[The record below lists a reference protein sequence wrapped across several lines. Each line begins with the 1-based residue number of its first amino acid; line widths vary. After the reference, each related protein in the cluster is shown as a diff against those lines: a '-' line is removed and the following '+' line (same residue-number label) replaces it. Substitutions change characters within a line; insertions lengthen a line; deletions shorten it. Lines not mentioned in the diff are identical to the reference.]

1 MDSLRLDLRF
11 ALRSL
16 LRRPGFAAL
25 AVLTLALGIGVNA
38 VAFSAVNALLLRPF
52 KVADADRV
60 GWITIGGEDSVS
72 VREYQELARATHTF
86 SALAA
91 EGRLPVRFQT
101 PAGARQA
108 WAMLVSGN
116 YLGAVSGRVETGR
129 LFDAND
135 LRGSEIP
142 VVVSHRFWTEHLGA
156 EASLGGRTITVN
168 GRGFSVV
175 GVMRDDFQGPN
186 GLFAPD
192 MWLPLE
198 RADVLNLPTTLKNDE
213 RWLTLFG
220 RLAEDTTPA
229 QASAELTA
237 LARSVRPSTSLG
249 TGPST
254 SPGASPGRDGVKAP
268 EGRFFPMRDGHP
280 DLKAIRPA
288 GWIVMGVVGLVLL
301 LACFNVAALL
311 MARATERQKEI
322 GIRAA
327 LGASRRR
334 IMRQLVTE
342 GMALAAL
349 SGLATLVVAGWSGS
363 LLSTFSLP
371 APIPQRLHLGIDRF
385 LVAFTAVLVLVA
397 GVFPA
402 ILPALQATRAN
413 LLRSRRVES
422 AVGGRPSRG
431 RNLLV
436 VAQVAGST
444 LFLAASLLFVRS
456 FINSAAFDP
465 GFDTKHT
472 AVVELSPSLYGYD
485 APRARTLVQDMQR
498 RFSAVNG
505 ITHVSYGDR
514 VPYYVGYPKS
524 WEYSLDGAC
533 QRQGSGAANE
543 CRRATVYA
551 IGSGYFNALGVSL
564 RAGRDFDATDS
575 SSTDRVIIGEHLAAQ
590 LWPGEP
596 AIGRTIRVSDDGR
609 PAEVIGVVAD
619 IKFRSMK
626 EAAGA
631 FIYRPI
637 APAEWADSIS
647 VIVRASGEP
656 RLLLG
661 ALQEQ
666 ARAADRDMPVTIS
679 TITERMKMPLW
690 PIRTAAGFFLIC
702 GALALALAT
711 VGLFGVLYFTVAQ
724 RTREFGIRVALGAS
738 SRRVMNVVLREGL
751 TLAIPGVVLGSILA
765 YVAARLLARMLFGV
779 APGDPLSFSATAAIE
794 ILVALA
800 ACALPAYR
808 ATRADPMTALR
819 AE

>member
-52 KVADADRV
+52 KVVDADRI
-60 GWITIGGEDSVS
+60 GWITIGGEDSVA
-72 VREYQELARATHTF
+72 VGEYQGLARATRTF

-91 EGRLPVRFQT
+91 EGRLPVSLQT

-135 LRGSEIP
+135 LGDSELP
-142 VVVSHRFWTEHLGA
+142 VVVSHRLWREHLGA
-156 EASLGGRTITVN
+156 EPSLAGRTITVN
-168 GRGFSVV
+168 GRSFSVV

-198 RADVLNLPTTLKNDE
+198 RADVLNLPITLRQDE

-220 RLAEDTTPA
+220 RLAADVTPA

-237 LARSVRPSTSLG
+237 LARSIRPSTSLG
-249 TGPST
+249 TGT
-254 SPGASPGRDGVKAP
+254 ARDGAKAV

-280 DLKAIRPA
+280 DLKAIKPA
-288 GWIVMGVVGLVLL
+288 GWIVMGVVSLVLL

-322 GIRAA
+322 GVRAA

-334 IMRQLVTE
+334 ILRQLVTE
-342 GMALAAL
+342 GMVLAVL
-349 SGLATLVVAGWSGS
+349 SGIATLIVATWSGS

-371 APIPQRLHLGIDRF
+371 APIPQRLHLGVDRF

-402 ILPALQATRAN
+402 ILPALQATRTN
-413 LLRSRRVES
+413 LLRSMRVES
-422 AVGGRPSRG
+422 SIGGRPSRG
-431 RNLLV
+431 RNVLV

-444 LFLAASLLFVRS
+444 LFLAAALLFVRS
-456 FINSAAFDP
+456 FLNSAAFDP

-485 APRARTLVQDMQR
+485 DLRARTLVEALQR
-498 RFSAVNG
+498 RFSAVQG
-505 ITHVSYGDR
+505 IAQVSYGDR

-533 QRQGSGAANE
+533 QRQGTGSGSE

-551 IGSGYFNALGVSL
+551 IGSGYFNALGVPL
-564 RAGRDFDATDS
+564 RAGRDFSAADGSA
-575 SSTDRVIIGEHLAAQ
+575 TDRVIIGEHLASQ
-590 LWPGEP
+590 LWPGET
-596 AIGRTIRVSDDGR
+596 AVGRTIRVAEDGR
-609 PAEVIGVVAD
+609 AAEVIGVVAD
-619 IKFRSMK
+619 IKFRNMK
-626 EAAGA
+626 EAASA

-637 APAEWADSIS
+637 APGEWADSIS
-647 VIVRASGEP
+647 VVVRTSGEP
-656 RLLLG
+656 RQLLG

-666 ARAADRDMPVTIS
+666 VRAADREMPVTIT

-702 GALALALAT
+702 GALALVLAT

-751 TLAIPGVVLGSILA
+751 ALAIPGVVLGSILA

-779 APGDPLSFSATAAIE
+779 APGDPLSFTATAAIE

-808 ATRADPMTALR
+808 ATRADPMSALR